1 MSIYQGTF
9 PESLKTARVI
19 PIFKGEN
26 EQLVHN
32 YRPISVLPFYSK
44 NLLNFWKIIM
54 FFTNTNLDSERITPL
69 VMPL

>member
-9 PESLKTARVI
+9 PESLKIARVI

-32 YRPISVLPFYSK
+32 YRPK
-44 NLLNFWKIIM
+44 NCGH
-54 FFTNTNLDSERITPL
+54 TRY
-69 VMPL
+69 